1 MGIYHSSHG
10 QEYQGEE
17 SKNAQEDW
25 NIPPLPPLPPPPEEK
40 TIQDRQ
46 DFNGEHCMLNPE
58 QEGRR
63 VRKTKRKFF
72 GLSVLHF
79 VVQTR
84 QLTTPGLW

>member
-10 QEYQGEE
+10 QESQGEE
-17 SKNAQEDW
+17 SKSTQEDW
-25 NIPPLPPLPPPPEEK
+25 NIPPPPPPPEEK
-40 TIQDRQ
+40 TIQDIQ
-46 DFNGEHCMLNPE
+46 DFNEEHCMLNPE
-58 QEGRR
+58 QERRR
-63 VRKTKRKFF
+63 VRKLKRKLF